1 MTRAEIRNDIYEY
14 AKGSVEKRIE
24 NMSYHEFYNN
34 CDTLE
39 LILWSTIIYYG
50 NGMSQGNLTT
60 REVIEIKETIWSG
73 VKETIRERR

>member
-1 MTRAEIRNDIYEY
+1 MTKAEIRNDIYEY

-24 NMSYHEFYNN
+24 NMSFQEFWNN
-34 CDTLE
+34 SDQLE
-39 LILWSTIIYYG
+39 IELWSTIIYYG
-50 NGMSQGNLTT
+50 NGISQGNLTT

>member
-1 MTRAEIRNDIYEY
+1 MTKAEIRNDIYDY

-24 NMSYHEFYNN
+24 NMSFQEFWNN
-34 CDTLE
+34 SDQLQ
-39 LILWSTIIYYG
+39 LDLWSTIIYYG

-73 VKETIRERR
+73 VKETMEERK